1 MSSLVIVKKTKDLF
15 KERGLKTSAE
25 AIDAL
30 SKEFEKICQK
40 AADNVI
46 NDKLKTVKAV
56 HIPNLDKLPSD
67 SGE

>member
-30 SKEFEKICQK
+30 SKEFEKICHK
-40 AADNVI
+40 AADNVLA
-46 NDKLKTVKAV
+46 DKLKTVKAAHV
-56 HIPNLDKLPSD
+56 PNLDNISD
-67 SGE
+67 Q